1 MAPRREEQAD
11 RRGASPAPMGQNMAE
26 LNYDRY
32 AAAGYESQA
41 AATPRRRSFVTMAGG
56 IMSLGLALGAG
67 WWGYKIA
74 VRNVVGIPVIKAME
88 GPMRVAP
95 ENPGGAVTAHQGL
108 SVNDVAAVGAATPLP
123 EEIILAPRPVDLAE
137 EDAPGLAPQPPA
149 ALLAPVPQEPTA
161 LPEQAATDHPL
172 DPLTTS
178 APLGL
183 SPSVSAA
190 ADVLALADSLAEGA
204 APLSAAPIAEPQAS
218 SDLALSDATAAP
230 VVPGG
235 LGASL
240 RPLPRPASITAMAP
254 AGTDAAVA
262 AALQTASR
270 EVDPT
275 TLAVGTRLV
284 QFGAFDT
291 QDEARAAWDKIA
303 GQFGELMAGKG
314 QVIQSATSGGRTF
327 YRLRAE
333 GFADEAD
340 ARRFCSALTAES
352 TDCIPVTLR

>member
-1 MAPRREEQAD
+1 MAPRRDEQAY
-11 RRGASPAPMGQNMAE
+11 RRGGASAPAPMGQSMAD
-26 LNYDRY
+26 LNYDHY
-32 AAAGYESQA
+32 AASGYDPHA
-41 AATPRRRSFVTMAGG
+41 AAPRRRSFTTLAGG
-56 IMSLGLALGAG
+56 VMSLGLALGAG

-108 SVNDVAAVGAATPLP
+108 SVNDVAAIGAATPLP
-123 EEIILAPRPVDLAE
+123 EEIILAPRPVDLAA

-149 ALLAPVPQEPTA
+149 ALLAPVPQDPA
-161 LPEQAATDHPL
+161 GLPDVPAMAAADLPP
-172 DPLTTS
+172 DPLTTV
-178 APLGL
+178 APLGAAPAIGA
-183 SPSVSAA
+183 SP
-190 ADVLALADSLAEGA
+190 DVLALADSLAEGA
-204 APLSAAPIAEPQAS
+204 APLAPVA
-218 SDLALSDATAAP
+218 DAP

-235 LGASL
+235 LVTSL
-240 RPLPRPASITAMAP
+240 RPLPRPAGLVPSGS
-254 AGTDAAVA
+254 GTDAAVA
-262 AALQTASR
+262 AALTLASR
-270 EVDPT
+270 EVDSAA
-275 TLAVGTRLV
+275 LAAGTRLV
-284 QFGAFDT
+284 QFGAFDSE
-291 QDEARAAWDKIA
+291 DEARAAWDKIA

-314 QVIQSATSGGRTF
+314 RVIQSAASGGRTF

>member
-1 MAPRREEQAD
+1 
-11 RRGASPAPMGQNMAE
+11 MAE

-32 AAAGYESQA
+32 AAAGYDGHA
-41 AATPRRRSFVTMAGG
+41 AAPRRRSFVTMAGG

-123 EEIILAPRPVDLAE
+123 EEIILAPRAVDLAE

-149 ALLAPVPQEPTA
+149 ALLAPVPQEPAA
-161 LPEQAATDHPL
+161 LPEQAAADLPL
-172 DPLTTS
+172 DPLTTV
-178 APLGL
+178 APLGA
-183 SPSVSAA
+183 SPEISAT
-190 ADVLALADSLAEGA
+190 ADVLALADSLAAGA
-204 APLSAAPIAEPQAS
+204 APLSEAPSAETPVA
-218 SDLALSDATAAP
+218 DAP

-235 LGASL
+235 LGTSL
-240 RPLPRPASITAMAP
+240 RPLARPAGRAVASP
-254 AGTDAAVA
+254 SGTDAAVA

-270 EVDPT
+270 EVDAT
-275 TLAVGTRLV
+275 ALAAGTRLV

-291 QDEARAAWDKIA
+291 EDEARAAWDRIA

-314 QVIQSATSGGRTF
+314 RVIQSATSGGRTF

>member
-1 MAPRREEQAD
+1 MAPRREEQAY

-32 AAAGYESQA
+32 AAAGYDGHA
-41 AATPRRRSFVTMAGG
+41 AAPRRRSYMTMAGG
-56 IMSLGLALGAG
+56 LMSLALALGAG

-74 VRNVVGIPVIKAME
+74 IRNVVGIPVIKAME

-108 SVNDVAAVGAATPLP
+108 SVNDVAAIGAATPLP

-149 ALLAPVPQEPTA
+149 SLLAPVPQEPAA
-161 LPEQAATDHPL
+161 LPEQAAADLPL
-172 DPLTTS
+172 DPLTTI
-178 APLGL
+178 APLG
-183 SPSVSAA
+183 AA
-190 ADVLALADSLAEGA
+190 PEVTASADVLALADSLAQGA
-204 APLSAAPIAEPQAS
+204 APLSGATLSGMPEIPLNAQP
-218 SDLALSDATAAP
+218 LADAP

-235 LGASL
+235 LGTSL
-240 RPLPRPASITAMAP
+240 RPLARPAGMVQAET
-254 AGTDAAVA
+254 GTDAAVA

-270 EVDPT
+270 EVDASA
-275 TLAVGTRLV
+275 LAVGTRLV

-291 QDEARAAWDKIA
+291 EDEARAAWDKIA

-314 QVIQSATSGGRTF
+314 RVIQSATSGGRTF

-333 GFADEAD
+333 GFSDEAD

>member
-1 MAPRREEQAD
+1 MAPRREEQAY
-11 RRGASPAPMGQNMAE
+11 RRGGTSAPAPMGQNMAE

-32 AAAGYESQA
+32 AAAGYDRQA
-41 AATPRRRSFVTMAGG
+41 AAPRRRSFVTMAGG
-56 IMSLGLALGAG
+56 IMSLGLALGAC

-74 VRNVVGIPVIKAME
+74 VRNVVGIPVIKALE

-149 ALLAPVPQEPTA
+149 SLLAPVPQEPAA
-161 LPEQAATDHPL
+161 LPEQAAADLPL
-172 DPLTTS
+172 DPLTTV
-178 APLGL
+178 APLG
-183 SPSVSAA
+183 SAPEITA
-190 ADVLALADSLAEGA
+190 SADVLALADSIAQGA
-204 APLSAAPIAEPQAS
+204 APLAAPA
-218 SDLALSDATAAP
+218 SDAAIADAP

-235 LGASL
+235 LGKSL
-240 RPLPRPASITAMAP
+240 RPLARPAGMVTAA
-254 AGTDAAVA
+254 ATGTDAAVA

-270 EVDPT
+270 EVDAGS
-275 TLAVGTRLV
+275 LAAGTRLV

-291 QDEARAAWDKIA
+291 ADEARAAWDKIA

-314 QVIQSATSGGRTF
+314 RVIQSATSGGRTF

-333 GFADEAD
+333 GFGDEAD
-340 ARRFCSALTAES
+340 ARRFCSALTAEN

>member
-1 MAPRREEQAD
+1 MAPRREEQAY

-32 AAAGYESQA
+32 AAAGYDGHA
-41 AATPRRRSFVTMAGG
+41 AAPRRRSFVTMAGG
-56 IMSLGLALGAG
+56 LMSLALAIGAG

-108 SVNDVAAVGAATPLP
+108 SVYDVAAVGAATPLP

-149 ALLAPVPQEPTA
+149 SLLAPVPQEPAA
-161 LPEQAATDHPL
+161 LPEQAAADLPL
-172 DPLTTS
+172 DPLTTI
-178 APLGL
+178 APLG
-183 SPSVSAA
+183 AA
-190 ADVLALADSLAEGA
+190 PEVTASADVLALADSLAQGA
-204 APLSAAPIAEPQAS
+204 APLSDAPAAEAPP
-218 SDLALSDATAAP
+218 LADAP

-235 LGASL
+235 LGTSL
-240 RPLPRPASITAMAP
+240 RPLARPAGMAQ
-254 AGTDAAVA
+254 AATGTDAAVA

-270 EVDPT
+270 EVDASA
-275 TLAVGTRLV
+275 LAVGTRLV

-291 QDEARAAWDKIA
+291 EDEARAAWDKIA

-314 QVIQSATSGGRTF
+314 RVIQSATSGGRTF

-333 GFADEAD
+333 GFSDEAD

>member
-1 MAPRREEQAD
+1 MAPRREEQAY
-11 RRGASPAPMGQNMAE
+11 RRGGTSDPAPMGQNMAE
-26 LNYDRY
+26 VNYDRY
-32 AAAGYESQA
+32 AAAGYDAPA
-41 AATPRRRSFVTMAGG
+41 AMPRRRSFVTLAGG
-56 IMSLGLALGAG
+56 IMSLALALGAG

-123 EEIILAPRPVDLAE
+123 EEIILAPRPVDLAA

-149 ALLAPVPQEPTA
+149 ALLAPVPQEPA
-161 LPEQAATDHPL
+161 VLPEQAAVDRPL
-172 DPLTTS
+172 DPLSTV
-178 APLGL
+178 APLGAA
-183 SPSVSAA
+183 PEVSAS
-190 ADVLALADSLAEGA
+190 ADVLALADSIAAGAE
-204 APLSAAPIAEPQAS
+204 PLSQPVPEAPASDVIA
-218 SDLALSDATAAP
+218 DAP

-235 LGASL
+235 LGTSL
-240 RPLPRPASITAMAP
+240 RPLARPASVAAAAP
-254 AGTDAAVA
+254 AGRTDAAVA

-270 EVDPT
+270 EVDPASLPT
-275 TLAVGTRLV
+275 GTRLV

-291 QDEARAAWDKIA
+291 EDEARAAWDKIA

-314 QVIQSATSGGRTF
+314 RVIQSATSGGRTF

>member
-1 MAPRREEQAD
+1 MAPRREEQAY
-11 RRGASPAPMGQNMAE
+11 RRGGTSAPAPMGQSMAE

-32 AAAGYESQA
+32 AAAGYDSRA
-41 AATPRRRSFVTMAGG
+41 AAPRRRSFVTMAGG
-56 IMSLGLALGAG
+56 IVSLGLALGAG

-74 VRNVVGIPVIKAME
+74 VRNVLGIPVIKAME

-149 ALLAPVPQEPTA
+149 ALLAPVPQEPAA
-161 LPEQAATDHPL
+161 LPEQAAADLPL
-172 DPLTTS
+172 DPLTTV
-178 APLGL
+178 APLGAA
-183 SPSVSAA
+183 PDVSTA
-190 ADVLALADSLAEGA
+190 ADVMALADSIAQGA
-204 APLSAAPIAEPQAS
+204 TPLSGAPGGEGGVIA
-218 SDLALSDATAAP
+218 DAP

-235 LGASL
+235 LGKSL
-240 RPLPRPASITAMAP
+240 RPLARPAGRAVAAAT
-254 AGTDAAVA
+254 GTDAAVA

-270 EVDPT
+270 EIDAT
-275 TLAVGTRLV
+275 TLSAGTRLV

-291 QDEARAAWDKIA
+291 EDEARAAWDKIA
-303 GQFGELMAGKG
+303 GQFGELMASKG
-314 QVIQSATSGGRTF
+314 RVIQSATSGGRTF

-340 ARRFCSALTAES
+340 ARRFCSALSAES

>member
-1 MAPRREEQAD
+1 
-11 RRGASPAPMGQNMAE
+11 MGQNMAE

-32 AAAGYESQA
+32 AAAGYDGHA
-41 AATPRRRSFVTMAGG
+41 AAPRRRSFVTMAGG

-149 ALLAPVPQEPTA
+149 SLLAPVPQEPAA
-161 LPEQAATDHPL
+161 LPEQAAADLPL
-172 DPLTTS
+172 DPLTTI
-178 APLGL
+178 APLG
-183 SPSVSAA
+183 AA
-190 ADVLALADSLAEGA
+190 PEVTASADVLVFADNLAQGA
-204 APLSAAPIAEPQAS
+204 APLSAADAPP
-218 SDLALSDATAAP
+218 LADAP

-235 LGASL
+235 LGRSL
-240 RPLPRPASITAMAP
+240 RPLARPAGMAQAP
-254 AGTDAAVA
+254 TSTDSAVA

-270 EVDPT
+270 EVDAT
-275 TLAVGTRLV
+275 ALAVGTRLV

-291 QDEARAAWDKIA
+291 GDEARAAWDKIA

-314 QVIQSATSGGRTF
+314 RVIQSATSGGRTF

-333 GFADEAD
+333 GFSDEAD

>member
-11 RRGASPAPMGQNMAE
+11 RRGTSPAPMGQNMAE

-32 AAAGYESQA
+32 AAAGYDGHA
-41 AATPRRRSFVTMAGG
+41 AAPRRRSFVTMAGG

-149 ALLAPVPQEPTA
+149 SLLAPVPQEPAA
-161 LPEQAATDHPL
+161 LPEQAAADLPL
-172 DPLTTS
+172 DPLTTI
-178 APLGL
+178 APLG
-183 SPSVSAA
+183 AA
-190 ADVLALADSLAEGA
+190 PEVTASADVLALADSLAQGA
-204 APLSAAPIAEPQAS
+204 APLSTADAPP
-218 SDLALSDATAAP
+218 LADAP

-235 LGASL
+235 LGRSL
-240 RPLPRPASITAMAP
+240 RPLARPAGMVQTPTS
-254 AGTDAAVA
+254 TDAAVT

-270 EVDPT
+270 EVDAT
-275 TLAVGTRLV
+275 ALAVGTRLV

-291 QDEARAAWDKIA
+291 EDEARAAWDKIA

-314 QVIQSATSGGRTF
+314 RVIQSATSGGRTF

-333 GFADEAD
+333 GFSDEAD